1 MTTSHRTPRG
11 ARIVALIDIVLAA
24 VAVFVGLAVTAVA
37 LFHAATGTVSDLARD
52 VQIPLVVGPAL
63 VAFGVLVALV
73 GRDLWEGDEEG
84 RVGAIAFAV
93 VAAVGSYAFVQLGAI
108 VVRGVVIE
116 PGLTGV
122 LAGVLPGLV
131 YGIPVLV
138 YLTREEVEAAFAPET
153 AEAPGTGEAVE
164 EAPGPAGEPVPTE
177 PVEGGRTLEPDVVTA
192 RPLAGGAPAGAAG
205 ATARTTCT
213 GCATPLA
220 VTTAER
226 PLVVECPECGTHG
239 RLEGA
244 PDLPAYR

>member
-1 MTTSHRTPRG
+1 MTTPRRTPQG

-37 LFHAATGTVSDLARD
+37 LVNAGTGTVSDLARD
-52 VQIPLVVGPAL
+52 VQIPLIVGPVL
-63 VAFGVLVALV
+63 LAFGVLVALV
-73 GRDLWEGDEEG
+73 GRDLWQG
-84 RVGAIAFAV
+84 REDGRIGAIGLAV

-108 VVRGVVIE
+108 VVRGVVLE
-116 PGLTGV
+116 PGLTGI

-138 YLTREEVEAAFAPET
+138 YLTLEEVEAAFAPET
-153 AEAPGTGEAVE
+153 AEAPETGETGGE
-164 EAPGPAGEPVPTE
+164 EPGPAVGDPVPTE

-192 RPLAGGAPAGAAG
+192 KPLAGGVPAG

-220 VTTAER
+220 VTTGER